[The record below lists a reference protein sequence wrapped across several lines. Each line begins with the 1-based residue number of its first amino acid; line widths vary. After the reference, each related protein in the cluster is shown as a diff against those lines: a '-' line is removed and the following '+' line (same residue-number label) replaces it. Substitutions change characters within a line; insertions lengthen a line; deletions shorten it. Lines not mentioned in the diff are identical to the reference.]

1 MRIFQFKGR
10 NKELYELPLNVLKI
24 RDAHLSKKSD
34 ELRYEIFLIEDR
46 IKELYREAGNSKSES
61 EEVSIARRIESL
73 IYRREVKLSSQMSLE
88 NESRALSNLIV
99 LKEHEITLK
108 NAGVWNNL
116 SAAKPE
122 KLELW
127 LNKMNLRNKDRNG
140 IIGEI
145 ISITS
150 ESAELTDEESG
161 GDLDYILKNIKSVR
175 KGELDPEDA
184 IPGEMYD
191 NFRT

>member
-24 RDAHLSKKSD
+24 RDAHLSKKAD

-46 IKELYREAGNSKSES
+46 IKELYREAGNSESES

-73 IYRREVKLSSQMSLE
+73 TYRREVKLSSQISLE
-88 NESRALSNLIV
+88 NESRALSNLIA

-108 NAGVWNNL
+108 NAGLWNNL

-150 ESAELTDEESG
+150 ESAELTGEESG
-161 GDLDYILKNIKSVR
+161 GDLDHILKNIKSVR

-184 IPGEMYD
+184 IPGEIYD
-191 NFRT
+191 NFRA

>member
-24 RDAHLSKKSD
+24 RDVHLSKKAD

-46 IKELYREAGNSKSES
+46 IRELYREAGDSETGND
-61 EEVSIARRIESL
+61 EVSIARRIESL
-73 IYRREVKLSSQMSLE
+73 IYRRKVKLSLQISLE
-88 NESRALSNLIV
+88 NEYRALSNLIV
-99 LKEHEITLK
+99 LKEHENYLK

-122 KLELW
+122 KLESW

-140 IIGEI
+140 IISEI

-150 ESAELTDEESG
+150 ESSELTDEEDEG
-161 GDLDYILKNIKSVR
+161 NLGHIIKNINSVR
-175 KGELDPEDA
+175 KGELDPKNIFPEE
-184 IPGEMYD
+184 IYD
-191 NFRT
+191 NFRP